1 MILSHKH
8 KFIYFKT
15 LKTGS
20 SAIEILLSLF
30 FKNEND
36 IITRID
42 PESDNIRKKLGISH
56 LNDSIVKKNE
66 IEFKNLFH
74 NFKQFIKYIPYLE
87 YIYSYK
93 DPTNFKNI
101 FKEDI
106 IYYSHYPAIK
116 FKRLYP
122 KIFEEYYKITS
133 VRNPY
138 DQIISYYFFKK
149 RNKKNFYDFKSF
161 LEKYSSRFFKRNLYI
176 FTYRKEI
183 IVDKILYYENLEND
197 LLFLKDK
204 LKLDKDLHKLIK
216 DFRVKTNFKKKNN
229 FLDDEA
235 NLKIINNSANELFEL
250 LNYEKRL
257 SHN

>member
-30 FKNEND
+30 CKNEND

-42 PESDNIRKKLGISH
+42 PESDSIRRDFGIKN
-56 LNDSIVKKNE
+56 LNDSIINKNG
-66 IEFKNLFH
+66 IELKNLYH
-74 NFKQFIKYIPYLE
+74 NLKQFVKYTPFIKH
-87 YIYSYK
+87 IYPYK
-93 DPTNFKNI
+93 DPINFKKI

-122 KIFEEYYKITS
+122 EVFKEYYKISS

-149 RNKKNFYDFKSF
+149 KNKKNYYDFKSF
-161 LEKYSSRFFKRNLYI
+161 LEKYSSRFFKRNLHI
-176 FTYRKEI
+176 FTYRREI
-183 IVDKILYYENLEND
+183 IVDKLIYYENLEKD
-197 LLFLKDK
+197 LSFLKDK
-204 LKLDKDLHKLIK
+204 LNLDEDLNSLIK
-216 DFRVKTNFKKKNN
+216 NFKVKTTFTKKNN
-229 FLDDEA
+229 FLDDKE
-235 NLKIINNSANELFEL
+235 NIKIINKSANEIFKL
-250 LNYEKRL
+250 LNYKQKL
-257 SHN
+257 S